1 MTLALAILLLGL
13 GLAFIVA
20 EVLFPSLGVLSFL
33 AAASIIGSIATAFGI
48 STGVGI
54 NFLVAVAVL
63 VPAMILLGLKL
74 FPKSPIG
81 RHMVVGGLS
90 HESSPVTD
98 PRDLEVLGKEGLT
111 LSPLRPAG
119 MARIDGR
126 RVDVVSRGEL
136 IDPDTPVKVIDV
148 RGNRVVVARLDN
160 PSPTQAI
167 PPGE

>member
-1 MTLALAILLLGL
+1 VTLALAILLLGL

-33 AAASIIGSIATAFGI
+33 AAASIIGSITTAFGI
-48 STGVGI
+48 STDVGI
-54 NFLVAVAVL
+54 NFLMAVAVL

-81 RHMVVGGLS
+81 KHMVVGGLS
-90 HESSPVTD
+90 HESSHVTD
-98 PRDLEVLGKEGLT
+98 ARDLEVLGKQGVT

-136 IDPDTPVKVIDV
+136 IDPDTPIKVIDV
-148 RGNRVVVARLDN
+148 RGNRVVVARIEN